1 MKVFCILHSQT
12 SFSIKVSK
20 RLASSKLKLANILY
34 IFCHHIDIPNSPYI
48 LEKILETL
56 TEDEL
61 KSHGQ
66 LLLLTG
72 VKVFAKSPADS
83 QHILGRI
90 FEICAQNGMEEKVG
104 FYGKLLTKHADLFRI
119 IISK

>member
-34 IFCHHIDIPNSPYI
+34 ILCHHIDIRNSPYI

-72 VKVFAKSPADS
+72 VKVFAKSPAES
-83 QHILGRI
+83 QHILG
-90 FEICAQNGMEEKVG
+90 
-104 FYGKLLTKHADLFRI
+104 
-119 IISK
+119 

>member
-1 MKVFCILHSQT
+1 M
-12 SFSIKVSK
+12 
-20 RLASSKLKLANILY
+20 
-34 IFCHHIDIPNSPYI
+34 
-48 LEKILETL
+48 EKILDTL

-61 KSHGQ
+61 KAQSQ
-66 LLLLTG
+66 LLLMTG
-72 VKVFAKSPADS
+72 VKVFAKSPAES

-104 FYGKLLTKHADLFRI
+104 FYGKLLTKHTDLFKK

>member
-34 IFCHHIDIPNSPYI
+34 IFCHHIDIRNSPYI

-104 FYGKLLTKHADLFRI
+104 FYGKLLTKEADLFRI
-119 IISK
+119 ITSK